1 MRMSWGRWSDLLIQV
16 DTREKPQAIEKIIT
30 TFDQR
35 EVKWF
40 RSKLVCGDYI
50 DMDNPRLAIDRK
62 QNLQEV
68 CGNLCQQHERFRAE
82 LIRANHLGIKLV
94 LLIEHSSAIKC
105 LSDVRGWNNPR
116 RKLSPYALDGWGLY
130 DRLMTI
136 KHKYGV
142 SIYFCD
148 KRQTGD
154 MIIKILTHG
163 TPFPGGY
170 KTN

>member
-1 MRMSWGRWSDLLIQV
+1 MIIQV
-16 DTREKPQAIEKIIT
+16 DTRERAQAIESILS
-30 TFDQR
+30 TFDKNNI
-35 EVKWF
+35 KWF
-40 RSKLVCGDYI
+40 RSKMVVADYCTLE
-50 DMDNPRLAIDRK
+50 NPRLAIDRK
-62 QNLQEV
+62 QTLGEV
-68 CGNLCQQHERFRAE
+68 ANNLCQQHERFRAE
-82 LIRANHLGIKLV
+82 LIRAQDLGIQLV